1 MDAFYASVEMRD
13 NPSLIGKPVIIGSLP
28 TERGVVATCSY
39 EARKFGVRSAMN
51 IKEAYRL
58 CPDGVYMHPNFEK
71 YKAVSNQL
79 HAIWDNYATVSEYIA
94 LDEAYLDVTETA
106 KNFDKA
112 GEFGREIK
120 RRVLEELGL
129 SCSVGIGYSMAS
141 AKTASEEMKPDGYYE
156 IRSQQD
162 FVDLVVD
169 REVRVLYSV
178 GTKTA
183 EKLNAMGIVSVR
195 DLLERQEEVAD
206 RFGSQGEFIINIA
219 SGIDDRRVVP
229 YKPEEAKSISRE
241 MTFQEDVYDLRLLSD
256 VLLLLSISVVQ
267 RAERYGLHGSG
278 VVLKVTYSDMKSIT
292 RSRTTVACNDP
303 MSVSREAIDMLYA
316 LKRRPIRLIGVGI
329 FNLSNRKVR
338 QLTLDDIFDLE
349 TGERDIALHR
359 ALDEMKKRYHYEFDP
374 NSEVFSNEHLH
385 SVVEHMRTHRYPS

>member
-13 NPSLIGKPVIIGSLP
+13 NPSLLGKPVIIGSLP

-39 EARKFGVRSAMN
+39 EARKYGVRSAMN

-79 HAIWDNYATVSEYIA
+79 HAIWDNYATVSEFIA

-374 NSEVFSNEHLH
+374 NSEIFANEHLH